1 MSLFSSLKSIAKN
14 LGIAAGTTL
23 ASAGRKAINT
33 VQTQY
38 KVLTDTP
45 QIHIQHTKPAPAVP
59 VTKAPTVT
67 TPTVKPAKAKI
78 DYTTIKGVGYAAR
91 QQETE
96 IDKLRSELDKA
107 KADIKQYQDWIYT
120 KKQQEEAARAER
132 ENIET
137 EFRNKYQRYGFDDES
152 RLNLNMAGLTVDAD
166 SGRIVDSNGRLIMQ
180 NLGYTPEEIFRFFRE
195 HPELA
200 DVDDSTSLRRAIDE
214 FFGGQAWD
222 AVSYVSSSGSF

>member
-1 MSLFSSLKSIAKN
+1 MGLFSSLKSIAKN

-45 QIHIQHTKPAPAVP
+45 QIHIQHTKPKPAVP

-67 TPTVKPAKAKI
+67 TPTVKPAKI
-78 DYTTIKGVGYAAR
+78 DYTTIKGVGYAAK

-96 IDKLRSELDKA
+96 IDKLKSELDKA
-107 KADIKQYQDWIYT
+107 NADIKQYQDWILT
-120 KKQQEEAARAER
+120 KKQQEEEAKAE
-132 ENIET
+132 NT

-166 SGRIVDSNGRLIMQ
+166 SGKIVDSNGKLIMQ

-222 AVSYVSSSGSF
+222 AVSYVNSSGSF